1 MDIESTE
8 LHISAFGFA
17 VKLLENQGI
26 EFDYEIL
33 GEVCKESIVEAMQ
46 YCHRSDYP
54 KNMYPAIARM
64 TAYKMCQP
72 NMGTIQSENYS
83 GASFNYLTDYPE
95 TIYNTLNCF
104 RKLRCL

>member
-1 MDIESTE
+1 MDIENTE
-8 LHISAFGFA
+8 LYILAFGLA
-17 VKLLENQGI
+17 EKLLKSQEIDFSI
-26 EFDYEIL
+26 ELL
-33 GEVCKESIVEAMQ
+33 GEVCKESIVEAME

-54 KNMYPAIARM
+54 PNMYPAIARM

-83 GASFNYLTDYPE
+83 GASFQYLTDYPD
-95 TIYNTLNCF
+95 TIYKALNAF